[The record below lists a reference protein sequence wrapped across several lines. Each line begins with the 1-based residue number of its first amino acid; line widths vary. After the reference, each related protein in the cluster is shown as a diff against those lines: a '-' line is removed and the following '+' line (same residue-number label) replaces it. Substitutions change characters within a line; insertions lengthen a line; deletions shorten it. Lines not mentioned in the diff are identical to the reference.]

1 MKQKNKKTRK
11 KPQQRRDEPALQTGL
26 AKTARSLPVRQRL
39 PPGRA
44 RIAGL
49 AGLRRAAF
57 VTLSI
62 ADPPAKPCDG
72 GIFGGLYALPEMCS
86 RKKEQNQTKAAP
98 RLRFCAGASLASA
111 CAKAWP

>member
-1 MKQKNKKTRK
+1 MNRLCK
-11 KPQQRRDEPALQTGL
+11 PALQ
-26 AKTARSLPVRQRL
+26 K
-39 PPGRA
+39 PPAVCQCASSCRRA
-44 RIAGL
+44 ALRIAGL

-98 RLRFCAGASLASA
+98 RLRFFAGASLASA